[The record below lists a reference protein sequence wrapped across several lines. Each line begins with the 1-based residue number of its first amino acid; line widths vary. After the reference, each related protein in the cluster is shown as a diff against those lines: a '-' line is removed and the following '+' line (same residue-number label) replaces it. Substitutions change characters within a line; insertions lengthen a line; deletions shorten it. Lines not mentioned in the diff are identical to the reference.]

1 MNIAVSFF
9 PVILFLLLLIY
20 LDSFKLVK
28 YLDLFTCLIW
38 GMISAGIS
46 YVINTVLYNLVQINF
61 ISYSRFVA
69 PVVEELLKASL
80 IIFIIYRGK
89 IGFLID
95 GAILGFAVGAGFSIV
110 ENIYYLNNL
119 ESSNLTL
126 WIARGFGT
134 ALMHGSCT
142 SIFTIISINI
152 FNQKDVLKLK
162 MFLPGIFLAMV
173 IHSIY
178 NQFIVSPLI
187 STLVIFV
194 SVPFVVI
201 LIFEQ
206 NEKSLRKW
214 LEIEFDTELRL
225 LNMIKSGQFSKTKSG
240 NYIISIKNRFPAE
253 IIFDMICYIRLYL
266 ELSLR
271 AKSNL
276 LLSESGFSL
285 SKDEELKQKL
295 DELKYLQ
302 KNIGKTGIIA
312 ISPILRMN
320 QKDIWKLN
328 LLQS

>member
-1 MNIAVSFF
+1 MNIAVSFI
-9 PVILFLLLLIY
+9 PVVLFLLLLIY

-28 YLDLFTCLIW
+28 LTDIFICLVW
-38 GMISAGIS
+38 GMVSAGIS
-46 YVINTVLYNLVQINF
+46 YVINSTLFNLLNVSF
-61 ISYSRFVA
+61 ISYSRFIA

-80 IIFIIYRGK
+80 IVLFIFRGK

-95 GAILGFAVGAGFSIV
+95 GAILGFAVGAGFSII
-110 ENIYYLNNL
+110 ENIYYLNAL
-119 ESSNLTL
+119 ENSNLTL
-126 WIARGFGT
+126 WIIRGFGT

-142 SIFTIISINI
+142 SVFTIISMNL
-152 FNQKDVLKLK
+152 FSQKEILKFK
-162 MFLPGIFLAMV
+162 MVLPGILFSILL
-173 IHSIY
+173 HSVY

-187 STLVIFV
+187 STLIILV

-276 LLSESGFSL
+276 LLSESGFPL
-285 SKDEELKQKL
+285 TKDEELKQKL
-295 DELKYLQ
+295 SELKYLQ
-302 KNIGKTGIIA
+302 KNIGKTGILA
-312 ISPILRMN
+312 ISPVLRMN

>member
-1 MNIAVSFF
+1 MNIIVSFI

-28 YLDLFTCLIW
+28 LTDLFLCLVW
-38 GMISAGIS
+38 GMVSAGIS
-46 YVINTVLYNLVQINF
+46 YIINTTLFNLVHLEF
-61 ISYSRFVA
+61 FSYSRFIA
-69 PVVEELLKASL
+69 PIIEELLKASL

-89 IGFLID
+89 VGFLID
-95 GAILGFAVGAGFSIV
+95 GAILGFAVGAGFSII
-110 ENIYYLNNL
+110 ENIYYLHEL

-126 WIARGFGT
+126 WIVRGFGT

-142 SIFTIISINI
+142 SIFTIISMNL
-152 FNQKDVLKLK
+152 FSQKDILKLK
-162 MFLPGIFLAMV
+162 MFLPGIIFSILL
-173 IHSIY
+173 HSIY
-178 NQFIVSPLI
+178 NQFIISPLI
-187 STLVIFV
+187 STLIIFV

-276 LLSESGFSL
+276 LLSESGFPL
-285 SKDEELKQKL
+285 NKDEELKQKL
-295 DELKYLQ
+295 SELKYLR
-302 KNIGKTGIIA
+302 KNIGKTGILA
-312 ISPILRMN
+312 ISPVLRMN
-320 QKDIWKLN
+320 QKDVWKLN
-328 LLQS
+328 LLES